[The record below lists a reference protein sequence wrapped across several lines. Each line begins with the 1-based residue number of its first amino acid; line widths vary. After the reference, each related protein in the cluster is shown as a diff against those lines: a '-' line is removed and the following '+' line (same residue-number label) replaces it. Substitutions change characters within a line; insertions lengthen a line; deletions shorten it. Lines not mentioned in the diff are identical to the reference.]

1 MNEGD
6 LNVVLAQLEG
16 NLSLLAKHFNLSI
29 FIQDLARPSIHV
41 EKHSTRNSFASMLNF
56 VPRMDFEYE
65 PVELVILMAFFEPL
79 QSLNI
84 SNLQF
89 NLRLLLHSL
98 PFGSFFKIVTPIDQ
112 GESVPIGTEAITS
125 ASSTLDNLEWNTYD
139 VRGGEQFSQVLVQEV
154 ESPVGAGLPI
164 RRKNIHVL
172 TNNDPNLKDETLDVV
187 RKSSELLSIFVLS
200 VESRSDDCSLET
212 LASLGRG
219 FCETLS
225 DNGLTSNGRKVIGI
239 LKCILQPVYRA
250 KVCWHKSCDL
260 SWMSTLKGHGRWRLR
275 QDNPLQG
282 QWPRTIPRVF
292 NGRKLTV
299 FYMYGSTAPPT
310 KDVHVHLTC
319 ERPKADFKMEFMSTS
334 STNTKIHQVGAFC
347 RIKELEL
354 EFTPNTRAELVKVS
368 ETFQVLS
375 NATSFYWMSDNQ
387 EEHVSQV
394 QQGAPVPTA
403 VHESGRHLAPAYRK
417 PYWEQINVLNTPFEE
432 VNQLEGLD
440 YLLNFQ
446 SNDGGFA
453 PSDDLSTFLFGKAW
467 ELDQCRADHEEAKV
481 WATALVVWVL
491 RIRMDKLK
499 ELWCL
504 VEDKA
509 LKWLQSN
516 HANADDVLA
525 KAQNTISISAK

>member
-250 KVCWHKSCDL
+250 KVCWHKRYMKLIL
-260 SWMSTLKGHGRWRLR
+260 SI
-275 QDNPLQG
+275 G
-282 QWPRTIPRVF
+282 Q
-292 NGRKLTV
+292 
-299 FYMYGSTAPPT
+299 
-310 KDVHVHLTC
+310 DVHVHLTC